1 MRVSIS
7 RPAIVTIVGIAA
19 VLGISLAARPVLA
32 QVKEAAEIEAVTQQ
46 YREAWQRGDLD
57 RVMQFWTAD
66 AKAVGPGSVA
76 TGTAAIRA
84 SLEQSVSL
92 GIYDLRH
99 EDRETYGGGDMVVE
113 VTRSMLFDRSGK
125 PVLGIRY
132 MTLWQKSGGQWRIHR
147 EFALPVGSA
156 QQP

>member
-1 MRVSIS
+1 MTSTSKSGILT
-7 RPAIVTIVGIAA
+7 AFGIAA
-19 VLGISLAARPVLA
+19 VLGISFAAIPVLA
-32 QVKEAAEIEAVTQQ
+32 QLNEAAEIDAVTQQ

-84 SLEQSVSL
+84 SLEQSASM

-99 EDRETYGGGDMVVE
+99 EDRETYGRGDMVIE

-132 MTLWQKSGGQWRIHR
+132 MTLWQKSGGHWRIHR
-147 EFALPVGSA
+147 EFAIPVGSVPQA
-156 QQP
+156 

>member
-7 RPAIVTIVGIAA
+7 RPAIVTNVGIAA

-46 YREAWQRGDLD
+46 YREAWQHGDLA

-84 SLEQSVSL
+84 SLEQSLSM

-132 MTLWQKSGGQWRIHR
+132 IDRKS
-147 EFALPVGSA
+147 VV
-156 QQP
+156 

>member
-1 MRVSIS
+1 MRTSVSK
-7 RPAIVTIVGIAA
+7 PAIVTAFGIVA
-19 VLGISLAARPVLA
+19 VLGTSVAAIPVLA
-32 QVKEAAEIEAVTQQ
+32 QVNEAAEIETVTQQ
-46 YREAWQRGDLD
+46 YREAWQRGNLD
-57 RVMQFWTAD
+57 RVMQFWTPD

-84 SLEQSVSL
+84 SLEQSVNM

-99 EDRETYGGGDMVVE
+99 EDRETYGRGDTVIE

-147 EFALPVGSA
+147 EFAIPVGSA